1 MATNDTQFS
10 EEKTDRSMRLLQMFD
25 RLQRGS
31 GISTKALQQEF
42 GITAK
47 SVQRDI
53 GELRVYIAE
62 AYTPSVYGNI
72 EYNRI
77 RKEYYWRNRS
87 DMLLHEKEILLLV
100 TILLESRGLTKE
112 ELNRLVDKMLVQC
125 SPESEKHIR
134 GLLKNEL
141 FLYKQTENAH
151 TVKDLL
157 WQLSEAKQQQRYVLL
172 EYKRVGARAY
182 ESIKVKPLGIM
193 FSEMY
198 FYLLAQVE
206 ESAPIA
212 FRLDRI
218 GECSLLAEHFHVEYT
233 SRFQP
238 GEFRKEIQFMSTGE
252 LRQVKFRFWGKSL
265 EAVLDRLPNAVVVS
279 QDERGTVLQA
289 EVYTRGA
296 KMWFLSQAEFL
307 EVMEPADFR
316 QEMQETISRM
326 LGNYQEQVQLP

>member
-1 MATNDTQFS
+1 M
-10 EEKTDRSMRLLQMFD
+10 
-25 RLQRGS
+25 
-31 GISTKALQQEF
+31 
-42 GITAK
+42 
-47 SVQRDI
+47 
-53 GELRVYIAE
+53 
-62 AYTPSVYGNI
+62 
-72 EYNRI
+72 
-77 RKEYYWRNRS
+77 
-87 DMLLHEKEILLLV
+87 
-100 TILLESRGLTKE
+100 
-112 ELNRLVDKMLVQC
+112 
-125 SPESEKHIR
+125 
-134 GLLKNEL
+134 KNEL

-157 WQLSEAKQQQRYVLL
+157 WQLSEAKQQQRYVML

-218 GECSLLAEHFHVEYT
+218 GECSLLAE
-233 SRFQP
+233 
-238 GEFRKEIQFMSTGE
+238 
-252 LRQVKFRFWGKSL
+252 
-265 EAVLDRLPNAVVVS
+265 
-279 QDERGTVLQA
+279 
-289 EVYTRGA
+289 VYTRGA

-326 LGNYQEQVQLP
+326 LGNYQKQVQLP

>member
-10 EEKTDRSMRLLQMFD
+10 EGKTDRSMRLLQMFD

-112 ELNRLVDKMLVQC
+112 ELNR
-125 SPESEKHIR
+125 PR
-134 GLLKNEL
+134 G
-141 FLYKQTENAH
+141 
-151 TVKDLL
+151 V
-157 WQLSEAKQQQRYVLL
+157 
-172 EYKRVGARAY
+172 
-182 ESIKVKPLGIM
+182 
-193 FSEMY
+193 
-198 FYLLAQVE
+198 
-206 ESAPIA
+206 
-212 FRLDRI
+212 
-218 GECSLLAEHFHVEYT
+218 
-233 SRFQP
+233 
-238 GEFRKEIQFMSTGE
+238 
-252 LRQVKFRFWGKSL
+252 
-265 EAVLDRLPNAVVVS
+265 
-279 QDERGTVLQA
+279 
-289 EVYTRGA
+289 

>member
-10 EEKTDRSMRLLQMFD
+10 EGKTDRSMRLLQMFD

-134 GLLKNEL
+134 SLLKNEL

-218 GECSLLAEHFHVEYT
+218 GECSLLAE
-233 SRFQP
+233 
-238 GEFRKEIQFMSTGE
+238 
-252 LRQVKFRFWGKSL
+252 
-265 EAVLDRLPNAVVVS
+265 
-279 QDERGTVLQA
+279 
-289 EVYTRGA
+289 VYTRGA

-307 EVMEPADFR
+307 EVLEPADFR

>member
-10 EEKTDRSMRLLQMFD
+10 EGKTDRSMRLLQMFD

-112 ELNRLVDKMLVQC
+112 ELNR
-125 SPESEKHIR
+125 P
-134 GLLKNEL
+134 
-141 FLYKQTENAH
+141 
-151 TVKDLL
+151 
-157 WQLSEAKQQQRYVLL
+157 
-172 EYKRVGARAY
+172 
-182 ESIKVKPLGIM
+182 
-193 FSEMY
+193 
-198 FYLLAQVE
+198 
-206 ESAPIA
+206 
-212 FRLDRI
+212 
-218 GECSLLAEHFHVEYT
+218 
-233 SRFQP
+233 
-238 GEFRKEIQFMSTGE
+238 
-252 LRQVKFRFWGKSL
+252 
-265 EAVLDRLPNAVVVS
+265 
-279 QDERGTVLQA
+279 
-289 EVYTRGA
+289 RGA
-296 KMWFLSQAEFL
+296 KMWFLSQSEFL

-326 LGNYQEQVQLP
+326 LGNYKEQVQLP

>member
-10 EEKTDRSMRLLQMFD
+10 EGKTDRSMRLLQMFD

-62 AYTPSVYGNI
+62 AYAPSVYGNI

-112 ELNRLVDKMLVQC
+112 ELNR
-125 SPESEKHIR
+125 P
-134 GLLKNEL
+134 
-141 FLYKQTENAH
+141 
-151 TVKDLL
+151 
-157 WQLSEAKQQQRYVLL
+157 
-172 EYKRVGARAY
+172 
-182 ESIKVKPLGIM
+182 
-193 FSEMY
+193 
-198 FYLLAQVE
+198 
-206 ESAPIA
+206 
-212 FRLDRI
+212 
-218 GECSLLAEHFHVEYT
+218 
-233 SRFQP
+233 
-238 GEFRKEIQFMSTGE
+238 
-252 LRQVKFRFWGKSL
+252 
-265 EAVLDRLPNAVVVS
+265 
-279 QDERGTVLQA
+279 
-289 EVYTRGA
+289 RGA